1 LIVVATLRWLRIINL
16 EPVMKLRP
24 LVCSLILAVSP
35 AAIAD
40 AAEPAGYYLSV
51 DEGGPGSGELL
62 RGDFDAAIRAAR
74 RAVRTGDGLSAYLTL
89 CAAYIRTN
97 ALDSASTA
105 CDSAVRLAG
114 ESITTMRNP
123 HGHTNR
129 DGLAKAHLNRGVL
142 FTALG
147 ELDEAR
153 SDFEIA
159 RRQDREREAVRHN
172 LALNVSLMSAA
183 QLD

>member
-1 LIVVATLRWLRIINL
+1 
-16 EPVMKLRP
+16 MKLRL
-24 LVCSLILAVSP
+24 LVCSLILAASP

-40 AAEPAGYYLSV
+40 TAKPAGYYLSV

-74 RAVRTGDGLSAYLTL
+74 RAIRTGHGLSAYLTL

-97 ALDSASTA
+97 ALDSARTA
-105 CDSAVRLAG
+105 CDSAVSLAG
-114 ESITTMRNP
+114 ESLTTMRNP

-129 DGLAKAHLNRGVL
+129 DSLAKAHLNRGVL

-147 ELDEAR
+147 EFDAAR
-153 SDFEIA
+153 TDFELA
-159 RRQDREREAVRHN
+159 QRQDREREAVKHN

-183 QLD
+183 EQD